1 MLIQI
6 QNLCKTYENEGV
18 KTPALCKANFSVEKG
33 EFLSIMG
40 PSGSGKSTLMQVLGL
55 LDRPTEGK
63 YFFDGRDTVE
73 FDDDTLANFRNKKI
87 GFVFQSFNLL
97 PRTSVFENVE
107 LPLLYDATPDG
118 KNKNKVLQALK
129 SVGMEQLPLLYDA
142 TPDGKNKNKVLQ
154 ALKSVG
160 MEHREK
166 YLSNQLSGG
175 EKQRVA
181 IARALVNDPEIIFA
195 DEPTGN
201 LDSKSGLQVM
211 KILQDL
217 NNMGRTIILVTH
229 ETYTAEH
236 AKRIIYMKDGEIVAD
251 DPVKNRRI
259 ADGTEEIL
267 K

>member
-1 MLIQI
+1 MKLII
-6 QNLCKTYENEGV
+6 QAQGLSKTYKNEGV
-18 KTPALCKANFSVEKG
+18 ETKALSSASFSVEKG

-40 PSGSGKSTLMQVLGL
+40 PSGSGKSTLMQILGM
-55 LDRPTEGK
+55 LDRSTEGE
-63 YFFDGRDTVE
+63 YLFEGRDVTKFSE
-73 FDDDTLANFRNKKI
+73 DELAKIRNQKI

-97 PRTSVFENVE
+97 PRTSVYENVE
-107 LPLLYDATPDG
+107 MPLLYDTDES
-118 KNKNKVLQALK
+118 NKNNRQKVLSALR
-129 SVGMEQLPLLYDA
+129 A
-142 TPDGKNKNKVLQ
+142 
-154 ALKSVG
+154 VG

-211 KILQDL
+211 RILQGL
-217 NNMGRTIILVTH
+217 NDRGRTVILVTH

-236 AKRIIYMKDGEIVAD
+236 AKRIIYVKDGEVVAD
-251 DPVKNRRI
+251 DPVKHRRI
-259 ADGTEEIL
+259 AEGEKELL